1 MNKNGRIMNM
11 KASLL
16 FMWGS
21 FNGTKVWFKE
31 DRQWQASHC
40 FEIVANG
47 TFKGCLCE
55 TELAAG
61 LMNEKKSKEIKST
74 NVLVFLR

>member
-1 MNKNGRIMNM
+1 MGQRCDLKRTDNDNRP
-11 KASLL
+11 L
-16 FMWGS
+16 
-21 FNGTKVWFKE
+21 
-31 DRQWQASHC
+31 C

-47 TFKGCLCE
+47 IFKGCLCE
-55 TELAAG
+55 RELAAG